1 MGIVF
6 NGLDNEGKQ
15 EMNEKNLNIDLI
27 ITDRGTQSRVE
38 INEPTVAEYAQAVL
52 DGDKF
57 PPIIVFH
64 DGTDYFLADGF
75 HRYFAHLRAKRVS
88 IFCDVR
94 RGTARDAKRFGF
106 GANNKN
112 GLRPTIADR
121 RKAVTEMLE
130 DLEWQDLSDREI
142 ARECGVSHTFVSTI
156 RKELNGKI
164 IIESDGKPQEKSTKT
179 STKTSTKATTEP
191 KETNTSGTKVELLP
205 PVDNGYDKEMVDAI
219 VAENTRL
226 SDRLAIKAMVATE
239 DEKDL
244 AKDTIEELREE
255 LKNAYIEIQAIT
267 KSRDSFQNE
276 CAQLKKQVFSLQRK
290 LKQYETA

>member
-38 INEPTVAEYAQAVL
+38 VNEPTVADYAQAVL

-75 HRYFAHLRAKRVS
+75 HRYLAHLRAKRVS
-88 IFCDVR
+88 IFCEVK

-121 RKAVTEMLE
+121 RKSVTEMVE

-142 ARECGVSHTFVSTI
+142 ARECGVSHTFVATV
-156 RKELNGKI
+156 RKEVEGRTVVESKPKSEKTGK
-164 IIESDGKPQEKSTKT
+164 
-179 STKTSTKATTEP
+179 KTSTKATAEP
-191 KETNTSGTKVELLP
+191 KESNTSGTKVELLP
-205 PVDNGYDKEMVDAI
+205 PVDGYDKEMVDAI
-219 VAENTRL
+219 IAENTKL
-226 SDRLAIKAMVATE
+226 NDRLAIKAMVGTE

-244 AKDTIEELREE
+244 AKETIEELREE
-255 LKNAYIEIQAIT
+255 LKNAYIEIYAIT
-267 KSRDSFQNE
+267 KSRNSFQNE
-276 CAQLKKQVFSLQRK
+276 CAQLKKQIASLQRK
-290 LKQYETA
+290 IKQYEAA

>member
-1 MGIVF
+1 MT
-6 NGLDNEGKQ
+6 
-15 EMNEKNLNIDLI
+15 EKILNIDTIL
-27 ITDRGTQSRVE
+27 TDRGTQSRVE
-38 INEPTVAEYAQAVL
+38 INEPTVAEYAQAIL
-52 DGDKF
+52 DNDKF

-64 DGTDYFLADGF
+64 DGSDYFLADGF
-75 HRYFAHLRAKRVS
+75 HRYFAHLKAKKVS
-88 IFCDVR
+88 IVADVR

-142 ARECGVSHTFVSTI
+142 ARECGTSHTFVATI
-156 RKELNGKI
+156 RKELAGKVV
-164 IIESDGKPQEKSTKT
+164 IESKGKPQEKTEKPSKT
-179 STKTSTKATTEP
+179 TSTKATTDT
-191 KETNTSGTKVELLP
+191 KESNTSGTKVELLP
-205 PVDNGYDKEMVDAI
+205 PVDKGYDKEMVDAI
-219 VAENTRL
+219 VAENARL
-226 SDRLAIKAMVATE
+226 NDRLAIKAMVASE
-239 DEKDL
+239 EEKDL
-244 AKDTIEELREE
+244 AKETIEELRED

-276 CAQLKKQVFSLQRK
+276 CAQLKKQVFALQRK

>member
-38 INEPTVAEYAQAVL
+38 VNEPTVADYAQAVL

-88 IFCDVR
+88 IFCEVK

-121 RKAVTEMLE
+121 RKAVTEMVE

-142 ARECGVSHTFVSTI
+142 ARECGVSHTFVATV
-156 RKELNGKI
+156 RKEVEGRTVVESKPKGEKTGK
-164 IIESDGKPQEKSTKT
+164 
-179 STKTSTKATTEP
+179 KTSTKATTEP
-191 KETNTSGTKVELLP
+191 KESNTSGTKVELLP
-205 PVDNGYDKEMVDAI
+205 PVDGYDKEMVDAI
-219 VAENTRL
+219 IAENTKL
-226 SDRLAIKAMVATE
+226 NDRLAIKAMVGTE

-244 AKDTIEELREE
+244 AKETIEELREE
-255 LKNAYIEIQAIT
+255 LKNAYIEIDAIT
-267 KSRDSFQNE
+267 KSRNSFQNE
-276 CAQLKKQVFSLQRK
+276 CAQLKKQIASLQRK
-290 LKQYETA
+290 IKQYEAA

>member
-38 INEPTVAEYAQAVL
+38 VNEPTVADYAQAVL

-88 IFCDVR
+88 IFCEVK

-121 RKAVTEMLE
+121 RKSVTEMVE

-142 ARECGVSHTFVSTI
+142 ARECGVSHTFVATV
-156 RKELNGKI
+156 RKEVEGRTVV
-164 IIESDGKPQEKSTKT
+164 ESKPKGEKTDK
-179 STKTSTKATTEP
+179 KTSTKATTEP
-191 KETNTSGTKVELLP
+191 KESNTSGTKVELLP
-205 PVDNGYDKEMVDAI
+205 PVDGYDKEMVDAI
-219 VAENTRL
+219 IAENTKL
-226 SDRLAIKAMVATE
+226 NDRLAIKAMVGTE

-244 AKDTIEELREE
+244 AKETIEELREE
-255 LKNAYIEIQAIT
+255 LKNAYIEIDAIT
-267 KSRDSFQNE
+267 KSRNSFQNE
-276 CAQLKKQVFSLQRK
+276 CAQLKKQIASLQRK
-290 LKQYETA
+290 IKQYEAA

>member
-38 INEPTVAEYAQAVL
+38 VNEPTVADYAQAVL

-88 IFCDVR
+88 IFCEVK

-121 RKAVTEMLE
+121 RKSVTEMVE

-142 ARECGVSHTFVSTI
+142 ARECGVSHTFVATV
-156 RKELNGKI
+156 RKEVEGRTVVESKPKSEKTGK
-164 IIESDGKPQEKSTKT
+164 
-179 STKTSTKATTEP
+179 KTSTKATSEP
-191 KETNTSGTKVELLP
+191 KESNTSGTKVELLP
-205 PVDNGYDKEMVDAI
+205 PVDGYDKEMVDAI
-219 VAENTRL
+219 IAENTKL
-226 SDRLAIKAMVATE
+226 NDRLAIKAMVGTE

-244 AKDTIEELREE
+244 AKETIEELREE
-255 LKNAYIEIQAIT
+255 LKNAYIEIDAIT
-267 KSRDSFQNE
+267 KSRNSFQNE
-276 CAQLKKQVFSLQRK
+276 CAQLKKQIASLQRK
-290 LKQYETA
+290 IKQYEAA